1 MVQLVDGKA
10 DKMGAHVHASS
21 HRHLER
27 AVLSSSAPDLAGR
40 ILCHLCGAEMSRKA
54 VGDTD
59 MLLCAAC
66 GLGRVP
72 EITAI
77 PDFWLTGGSDELND
91 QYWTGARSD
100 MFHKALDHLE
110 AHGGKGRILDFG
122 GGVGYFAECAL
133 KLGWDAYSLDIS
145 APARKVAAERLG
157 EERSLSPERV
167 TEFVGRC
174 DVVTLWCVIAH
185 VIDPLSL
192 VRQAA
197 DLLKPG
203 GRLLITTPNFIFQG
217 TLARVLAKLDKPY
230 DLVCRDHIL
239 HFTPSAIDRLLRESG
254 LLNWT
259 YEYLGVTEN
268 CFLSRRFAKFLVP
281 LKRVWNYAGT
291 RTTLIGLPPLCAELQ
306 IVGVKAP
313 FPSGQSESPPPAK

>member
-1 MVQLVDGKA
+1 MEKA
-10 DKMGAHVHASS
+10 D
-21 HRHLER
+21 LN
-27 AVLSSSAPDLAGR
+27 APAPQVAGQ
-40 ILCHLCGAEMSRKA
+40 IHCQLCGAEMRRKA

-59 MLLCAAC
+59 VLLCAAC
-66 GLGRVP
+66 GLGRIP
-72 EITAI
+72 EMTTG
-77 PDFWLTGGSDELND
+77 PDFWLTGGADELND
-91 QYWTGARSD
+91 RYWTAARSD

-133 KLGWDAYSLDIS
+133 KLGWDAYSMDIS
-145 APARKVAAERLG
+145 EPAQQVAALRLG
-157 EERSLSPERV
+157 EERSLSPEQAR
-167 TEFVGRC
+167 EFAGRC

-185 VIDPLSL
+185 VTHPLEL

-197 DLLKPG
+197 GLLRPG
-203 GRLLITTPNFIFQG
+203 GRLVITTPNFLFQG
-217 TLARVLAKLDKPY
+217 TLARVLAKLGKPY
-230 DLVCRDHIL
+230 DLISRDHIL
-239 HFTPSAIDRLLRESG
+239 HFTPSAIGRLLRESG

-268 CFLSRRFAKFLVP
+268 CFLSRRFAKVLVP

-291 RTTLIGLPPLCAELQ
+291 RTTFIGLPPLCAELQ

-313 FPSGQSESPPPAK
+313 LPSGQSESPPPAT